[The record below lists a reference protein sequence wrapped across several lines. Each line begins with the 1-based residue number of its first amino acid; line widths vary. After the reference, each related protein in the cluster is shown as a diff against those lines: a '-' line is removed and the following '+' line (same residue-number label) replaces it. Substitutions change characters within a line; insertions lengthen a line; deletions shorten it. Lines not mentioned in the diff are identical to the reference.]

1 MLVYDWRTLVASEVR
16 RSVAHVH
23 TTNQEFEATF
33 EKTVEGNFSE
43 AHRKRLR
50 QWIPFAVIAGGPE
63 RVILFE
69 KVAEQMDWSPRT
81 QATYFACLQS
91 TMKLVGVLQTQAEIL
106 KNRRAQA
113 AAREAPHWDLED
125 GAQVLSDETIAGMET
140 LGAQSLPNSPV
151 NAALLA
157 LYLGQRMGDI
167 LKLEKENFY
176 RQAAQVVIQFKEG
189 KTVSS
194 RGPFSLTVPHCSRPG
209 ALVTRIAEKSTVS
222 TGKLFPRDAEETLKK
237 QFPTRIDIRALRR
250 TGLIRMG
257 AAGATQEQLLLVSR
271 HASVEML
278 NLYLHNG
285 MFNVLT
291 LTETAQIIDRACNS
305 QMPLTSKLFVDTAS
319 TEI

>member
-1 MLVYDWRTLVASEVR
+1 
-16 RSVAHVH
+16 
-23 TTNQEFEATF
+23 
-33 EKTVEGNFSE
+33 
-43 AHRKRLR
+43 
-50 QWIPFAVIAGGPE
+50 
-63 RVILFE
+63 
-69 KVAEQMDWSPRT
+69 
-81 QATYFACLQS
+81 
-91 TMKLVGVLQTQAEIL
+91 
-106 KNRRAQA
+106 
-113 AAREAPHWDLED
+113 
-125 GAQVLSDETIAGMET
+125 MET
-140 LGAQSLPNSPV
+140 LGAQSPPNSPV

-176 RQAAQVVIQFKEG
+176 SQGAGQIVIQFKEG

-194 RGPFSLTVPHCSRPG
+194 RGPFSLTVPIHSRPG
-209 ALVTRIAEKSTVS
+209 VLVTRIAEKSTVS
-222 TGKLFPRDAEETLKK
+222 AGKLFPRDAEETLKK

-291 LTETAQIIDRACNS
+291 LAETAQIIDRACNS
-305 QMPLTSKLFVDTAS
+305 QMPLTLKLFVDTAS